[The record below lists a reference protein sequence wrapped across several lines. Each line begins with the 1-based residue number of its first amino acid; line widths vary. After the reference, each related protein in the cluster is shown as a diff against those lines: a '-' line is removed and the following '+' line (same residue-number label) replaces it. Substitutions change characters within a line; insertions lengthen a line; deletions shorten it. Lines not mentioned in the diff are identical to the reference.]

1 MFKLKFVKLFFHP
14 IRHIELD
21 ESDDKL
27 LSLNRAPDSPTEAS
41 VAGGLKGKS
50 AKFEFQFDKVF
61 SPESTQG
68 KVFEE
73 ISQLV
78 QSAIDGYNVCVFAYG
93 QTGSGKTFTME
104 GGEDEEQQGMIP
116 RTIELIFDESRRLKE
131 KGWTYSLQASFLE
144 IYNEEIR
151 DLLATEKNLK
161 YDIKMTKE
169 TNKDGSVMVTNLKV
183 KPVDT
188 PAEIATILRL
198 ARKNRAVAAT
208 KSNERSSRSHSVFQL
223 RISGENSLTSESCCG
238 MLNLVDLA
246 GSERLKD
253 SGSEGMRLKETQNIN
268 KSLANLGNV
277 IMALAQKD
285 SHIPYRN
292 SKLTHLLQ
300 GSLGGNSK
308 TLMFVNVSPRE
319 ECFSETLN
327 SLRFATKVNQCQI
340 GTAVKKTKQ

>member
-1 MFKLKFVKLFFHP
+1 M
-14 IRHIELD
+14 
-21 ESDDKL
+21 
-27 LSLNRAPDSPTEAS
+27 
-41 VAGGLKGKS
+41 
-50 AKFEFQFDKVF
+50 
-61 SPESTQG
+61 
-68 KVFEE
+68 
-73 ISQLV
+73 

-104 GGEDEEQQGMIP
+104 GGEDEGQEGMIP

-131 KGWTYSLQASFLE
+131 KGWTYSLEASFLE

-188 PAEIATILRL
+188 PAEIASILRL

-340 GTAVKKTKQ
+340 GTAVKKIKQ

>member
-1 MFKLKFVKLFFHP
+1 MF
-14 IRHIELD
+14 
-21 ESDDKL
+21 
-27 LSLNRAPDSPTEAS
+27 APSS
-41 VAGGLKGKS
+41 S
-50 AKFEFQFDKVF
+50 
-61 SPESTQG
+61 QG

-104 GGEDEEQQGMIP
+104 GGEDEGQEGMIP

-169 TNKDGSVMVTNLKV
+169 TSKDGSVLVTNLKV

-198 ARKNRAVAAT
+198 ARRNRAVAAT
-208 KSNERSSRSHSVFQL
+208 NCNERSSRSHSVFQL
-223 RISGENSLTSESCCG
+223 RIGGENALTSESCSG
-238 MLNLVDLA
+238 TLNLVDLA

-253 SGSEGMRLKETQNIN
+253 SGSEGMRLKETQVGDSIAWFFINI
-268 KSLANLGNV
+268 
-277 IMALAQKD
+277 
-285 SHIPYRN
+285 P
-292 SKLTHLLQ
+292 
-300 GSLGGNSK
+300 
-308 TLMFVNVSPRE
+308 
-319 ECFSETLN
+319 
-327 SLRFATKVNQCQI
+327 
-340 GTAVKKTKQ
+340 